1 MRKSY
6 VPVPAVSRTQVTDFR
21 GINQHPGANENEWAD
36 LCNMVVDNGCLRTRN
51 ARGIAVNEMQTA
63 DGNAEAFDM
72 YVLSSKIEDICA
84 LHDGYALI
92 TEGGELVVNGKQL
105 RAGSP
110 KADTKRFLVP
120 FGRSFMILP
129 DGILYTPA
137 DDGTWQF
144 QSVEN
149 TFAASGAT
157 VCACEADGTE
167 IDATFSDIAPEN
179 PENGTAWADT
189 SGATTV
195 LRYWSAAQNTWVQ
208 ATSLYMKIATEGIGH
223 GFRQGDVVE
232 LDGFSVKE
240 LNGSFEL
247 IAVQDDFLV
256 VVCVSLCADY
266 EQTEPF
272 TVSRSMPVLDFCVQ
286 HNNRLWGCRKGRN
299 HKGDY
304 VNEIYASKLG
314 DPLNWFCYQGISTDS
329 YAVSIA
335 SPGEFTGV
343 GTTTDAVVFFKSDS
357 VSAVYGSA
365 PSDFTVTTFQCE
377 GVQPGSAKSVVT
389 VNGAIYYKSSNG
401 VYVFSGYQPYCVS
414 DALTAK
420 YTNAAAACAGDKYYV
435 RMTDGN
441 NEDKLFVYDTLLHIW
456 VRENCMQNCLL
467 FSKNNAVYLV
477 SQAEFSES
485 INMGDSQI
493 TLLSF
498 VEVCMYVYDL
508 TAPDCV
514 DLTLLPRSESD
525 SVQIL
530 SCSYKTEAEVQNI
543 SFIAESGDLGLLT
556 PDHKRTSL
564 LQIRVRME
572 KGSALKVSAQ
582 YDGGAWVQLH
592 ETIAGKHID
601 SVCLPVACRRCDRM
615 RIRLEGYGNVTVY
628 GITRTTENASEVS
641 VLRW

>member
-51 ARGIAVNEMQTA
+51 ARGTAVNEMQTA
-63 DGNAEAFDM
+63 DGNAEAFDI
-72 YVLSSKIEDICA
+72 YFLSSKIEDICA
-84 LHDGYALI
+84 LHNGYALI
-92 TEGGELVVNGKQL
+92 TEGGELVVNGKKL

-110 KADTKRFLVP
+110 KADTKRYLVP

-129 DGILYTPA
+129 EGILYTPE
-137 DDGTWQF
+137 DDGTWQS
-144 QSVEN
+144 QSVGNNFE
-149 TFAASGAT
+149 ADDASIC
-157 VCACEADGTE
+157 VCNADGTD
-167 IDATFSDIAPEN
+167 IDAIYSDTAPEN
-179 PENGTAWADT
+179 PENGTAWADS
-189 SGATTV
+189 SGKTPV
-195 LRYWSAAQNTWVQ
+195 LRYWSEAQSTWVQ
-208 ATSLYMKIATEGIGH
+208 ATSLYMKINATGIGN
-223 GFRQGDVVE
+223 GFKAGDVVE

-247 IAVQDDFLV
+247 MEVQDDFLV
-256 VVCVSLCADY
+256 VVCVSFCAAY
-266 EQTEPF
+266 AQTDPF
-272 TVSRSMPVLDFCVQ
+272 TVCRSMPVLDFCVQ

-420 YTNAAAACAGDKYYV
+420 YTNAAAACAGDKYYI

-456 VRENCMQNCLL
+456 VRENCPSDCLL
-467 FSKNNAVYLV
+467 FSKNNAVYLIRQ
-477 SQAEFSES
+477 SDAEVGWPF
-485 INMGDSQI
+485 NV
-493 TLLSF
+493 TLWIVQML
-498 VEVCMYVYDL
+498 VHD
-508 TAPDCV
+508 TKAPDKV
-514 DLTLLPRSESD
+514 DLQLILDRNPITGEWINEECE
-525 SVQIL
+525 IL
-530 SCSYKTEAEVQNI
+530 SSSFKPESYIEFT
-543 SFIAESGDLGLLT
+543 AESTDIGLLT

-564 LQIRVRME
+564 LQLRVRME
-572 KGSALKVSAQ
+572 KDSLLRVSAQ

-592 ETIAGKHID
+592 ETIAGKMIE
-601 SVCLPVACRRCDRM
+601 SLQFPVSCRRCDRM
-615 RIRLEGYGNVTVY
+615 RLKLEGKGNVILY
-628 GITRTTENASEVS
+628 GITRTTESASEVTI
-641 VLRW
+641 RRC

>member
-1 MRKSY
+1 
-6 VPVPAVSRTQVTDFR
+6 VTDFR

-51 ARGIAVNEMQTA
+51 ARGIAVNEIQTA
-63 DGNAEAFDM
+63 DGETESPDVF
-72 YVLSSKIEDICA
+72 VLASMIEDICA

-92 TEGGELVVNGKQL
+92 TEGGELVVNGKKL

-110 KADTKRFLVP
+110 KADTKRYLVP

-129 DGILYTPA
+129 DGILYTPE

-149 TFAASGAT
+149 TFAASSAT

-167 IDATFSDIAPEN
+167 IDATFSDTAPED
-179 PENGTAWADT
+179 PSNGKAWADT
-189 SGATTV
+189 SGEMTV
-195 LRYWSAAQNTWVQ
+195 LRYWSAAQNIWVQ
-208 ATSLYMKIATEGIGH
+208 ATSLYMKIAATGIGH
-223 GFRQGDVVE
+223 GFRQGDVVA

-247 IAVQDDFLV
+247 MRVQDDFLV
-256 VVCVSLCADY
+256 AVCVSLCADY
-266 EQTEPF
+266 EQAAPF
-272 TVSRSMPVLDFCVQ
+272 TVSRSMPVLDFCIQ

-420 YTNAAAACAGDKYYV
+420 CTEAAAACAGDKYYI
-435 RMTDGN
+435 RMKDEK
-441 NEDKLFVYDTLLHIW
+441 NEDVLFVYDTLRHIW
-456 VRENCMQNCLL
+456 VRENCMQNSLL

-477 SQAEFSES
+477 AQRVVASALFS
-485 INMGDSQI
+485 
-493 TLLSF
+493 L
-498 VEVCMYVYDL
+498 VWVWMYVHDI
-508 TAPDCV
+508 TAPDRV
-514 DLTLLPRSESD
+514 ELQLLFDYDFGSAQ
-525 SVQIL
+525 VL
-530 SCSYKTEAEVQNI
+530 SCAYKDETQVQDI
-543 SFIAESGDLGLLT
+543 SFVAESADLGLLT

-564 LQIRVRME
+564 LQIRVSME
-572 KGSALKVSAQ
+572 KDSILKVSAQ
-582 YDGGAWVQLH
+582 YDGGAWIQLH
-592 ETIAGKHID
+592 ETVAGKHID
-601 SVCLPVACRRCDRM
+601 SVCLPVTCRRCDRM
-615 RIRLEGYGNVTVY
+615 KIKLEGYGNVTVY